1 LRVATQL
8 LQSYVFENARPLS
21 QGFKANP
28 GLKLANAF
36 SVTHALTAHGPG
48 YLRISR
54 RGTSRRAPFA
64 SYLRFTIYDLRPS
77 LLLWPTLLSD
87 KLQFVV
93 ADYLLKDLDKLKFV
107 GQELMKLRL
116 LYHGH
121 CFDGVASA
129 AVFTRFY
136 RERIHPEAEVNYGGL
151 LHRPGNLFDLNLFD
165 GDENAIVDFKYAA
178 SDKLTW
184 WFDHHQS
191 AFLTPE
197 DEAHFRADKS
207 GKKFLDAT
215 RKSCTEFIADVAH
228 SQFGYDDSPVKSLVN
243 WAHIIDGALYESAAQ
258 CVELKEPALQLM
270 QVIEA
275 DPDDKFVET
284 VIRELTVKSLDEVA
298 TSEEVQRRFQP
309 ILKQHLET
317 LEAIRRKAVFANG
330 VVQFDLVDE
339 GYEGFNKFIP
349 YYLYPDTTYSVALTR
364 GSQRTKISVGSN
376 PWSPRPRIHNIA
388 KICERYG
395 GGGHAVVGAI
405 SLKPDEVERGREVVT
420 EIVEELSQ

>member
-1 LRVATQL
+1 
-8 LQSYVFENARPLS
+8 
-21 QGFKANP
+21 
-28 GLKLANAF
+28 
-36 SVTHALTAHGPG
+36 
-48 YLRISR
+48 
-54 RGTSRRAPFA
+54 
-64 SYLRFTIYDLRPS
+64 
-77 LLLWPTLLSD
+77 
-87 KLQFVV
+87 
-93 ADYLLKDLDKLKFV
+93 
-107 GQELMKLRL
+107 MKLRL

-129 AVFTRFY
+129 ATFTRFY
-136 RERIHPEAEVNYGGL
+136 TERIHPEAEVYYGGL
-151 LHRPGNLFDLNLFD
+151 LHRPGNLFDLALLD
-165 GDENAIVDFKYAA
+165 GDENAIVDFKYAPTE
-178 SDKLTW
+178 KLTW

-197 DEAHFRADKS
+197 DEVHFRADKS

-215 RKSCTEFIADVAH
+215 RKSCTEFIADVARNK
-228 SQFGYDDSPVKSLVN
+228 FGFNDVPLRDLIH

-275 DPDDKFVET
+275 DPDDKFIEH
-284 VIRELTVKSLDEVA
+284 VIRELTAKPLNEVA
-298 TSEEVQRRFQP
+298 TSEEVQRRFEP
-309 ILKQHLET
+309 ILKQHLAT
-317 LEAIRRKAVFANG
+317 LEAIRRVAISAND

-349 YYLYPDTTYSVALTR
+349 YYLYPETTYTVALTR

-376 PWSPRPRIHNIA
+376 PWAPHSRTHNIA

-405 SLKPDEVERGREVVT
+405 SLKPDEVEKGRAIVQ
-420 EIVEELSQ
+420 EIVAELSGPSG